1 MKPIQTLALLI
12 LLTLSTSL
20 LAVFSPNTAYIA
32 LPVML
37 LSSLKFLL
45 VAFQFMELRQA
56 HVFWKILLVSYLI
69 LFLLIFLVSCQCA
82 GR

>member
-20 LAVFSPNTAYIA
+20 LAVFFPNTAYIA

-69 LFLLIFLVSCQCA
+69 LFLLIFWVSCQCA